1 MIWSFKCRSKNC
13 SIFSMKPTQKPEWM
27 NSSISLLVKVINPI
41 INKKNSNL
49 IFFTEFPESQ
59 PALEDLGIC
68 LQKTDLRS
76 YLTTKLQSALE
87 TRLLHP
93 GANTVDILITYVA
106 AIRALRLLDPSGVL
120 LDTVTTPVRQYLRQ
134 VS

>member
-1 MIWSFKCRSKNC
+1 
-13 SIFSMKPTQKPEWM
+13 MKPTQKPEWM

>member
-1 MIWSFKCRSKNC
+1 
-13 SIFSMKPTQKPEWM
+13 
-27 NSSISLLVKVINPI
+27 L
-41 INKKNSNL
+41 
-49 IFFTEFPESQ
+49 TEFPESQ

-134 VS
+134 VISFSLQTSRLNFQSKIHRERTLSAV

>member
-1 MIWSFKCRSKNC
+1 
-13 SIFSMKPTQKPEWM
+13 MKPTQKPEWM
-27 NSSISLLVKVINPI
+27 NSLILLLVNTPNRNFTIKSPD
-41 INKKNSNL
+41 
-49 IFFTEFPESQ
+49 FFCTEFPESQ

-134 VS
+134 VG